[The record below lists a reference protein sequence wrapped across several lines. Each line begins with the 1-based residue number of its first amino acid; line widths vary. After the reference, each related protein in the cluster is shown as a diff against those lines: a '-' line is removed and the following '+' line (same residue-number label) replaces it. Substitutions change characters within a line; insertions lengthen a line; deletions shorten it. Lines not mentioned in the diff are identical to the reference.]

1 MPVQTPL
8 ATTAAAR
15 SRTACVEIE
24 RPLASDSPPG
34 GPLECNRG
42 EIRPAGC
49 GVVVLGFGQARM
61 DELARIELGDD
72 GSDRVVRLS
81 GEIDISNAAVVE
93 LRLRQLASE
102 DGLLVDV
109 SGLSYLDS
117 SGVRLLFRLAEAMA
131 GELRLIVGE
140 TSPARRVLEVAGAG
154 QLLSLDGRRQAS
166 VEASEAPS
174 PGTLRA

>member
-1 MPVQTPL
+1 
-8 ATTAAAR
+8 
-15 SRTACVEIE
+15 
-24 RPLASDSPPG
+24 
-34 GPLECNRG
+34 
-42 EIRPAGC
+42 
-49 GVVVLGFGQARM
+49 
-61 DELARIELGDD
+61 
-72 GSDRVVRLS
+72 VVRLS